1 MQGPRASAWGGR
13 RSLLAGG
20 RSAGGGWRRGP
31 GSPCPPTAKET
42 GPWGGAPP
50 AAVGE
55 ALLRPLA
62 LTRAPTVARQPLLPS
77 CAPAPSRSL
86 SSQADVTTKILK
98 GASLH

>member
-1 MQGPRASAWGGR
+1 MGRTQVPASRGEICRGRVAERAGKP
-13 RSLLAGG
+13 L
-20 RSAGGGWRRGP
+20 
-31 GSPCPPTAKET
+31 PPHGEGNWAL
-42 GPWGGAPP
+42 GGAPP